1 MKNLAGKVV
10 MVTGGAS
17 GLGLAMVQRFL
28 EEGSHVVAA
37 DRSRAA
43 LDELVT
49 QGSAA
54 VPLDLD
60 VTDPDAVERAIGF
73 VVDKFG
79 ALDVLVNN
87 AGVGPKREQLHK
99 SSLDDWRKVM
109 DVNLSGA
116 FYCIKFG
123 VAQMLKQE
131 ARGNI
136 VNIVSTGGMVGMAQ
150 LPSYAAA
157 KGGLVNLTRAAAVE
171 YGPAGIRVNAVAP
184 TAVVT
189 PMLQSMADLPGD
201 PSDVAQRIAQMNP
214 LHGVVEPD
222 DIAAAVAFLASDDA
236 RFISGVI
243 LPVDGAY
250 TAQ

>member
-1 MKNLAGKVV
+1 MRNLTGKVV

-17 GLGLAMVQRFL
+17 GLGRAMVQRFL
-28 EEGSHVVAA
+28 EEGSNVVAA

-43 LDELVT
+43 LDDLVA
-49 QGSAA
+49 QNSAI
-54 VPLDLD
+54 PLDLD
-60 VTDPDAVERAIGF
+60 VTNPDAVEDAIAF
-73 VVDKFG
+73 VADKFG

-87 AGVGPKREQLHK
+87 AGVGPKREELHK
-99 SSLDDWRKVM
+99 SSLEDWRRVM
-109 DVNLSGA
+109 EVNLSGA
-116 FYCIKFG
+116 FYCMKFG
-123 VAQMLKQE
+123 IAQLLKQE
-131 ARGNI
+131 MRGNI

-150 LPSYAAA
+150 LPSYTAA

-171 YGPAGIRVNAVAP
+171 YGPSGIRVNAVAP

-189 PMLQSMADLPGD
+189 PMLQFMADMPGN
-201 PSDVAQRIAQMNP
+201 PSDVAQKIAHMNP

-222 DIAAAVAFLASDDA
+222 DIAAVVAFLASDDA